1 MGACPVS
8 FVQSILELAST
19 LAGAAVKSRSFG
31 GLDSADPKKSV
42 NTVLVQY
49 WQRFYD
55 LLLCVC
61 SIAKMVKAD
70 SSTV

>member
-19 LAGAAVKSRSFG
+19 LAGAAVKSRCFG
-31 GLDSADPKKSV
+31 ALDSADPKKSV
-42 NTVLVQY
+42 NTVSVQY
-49 WQRFYD
+49 WQLFYD
-55 LLLCVC
+55 LLLCAC
-61 SIAKMVKAD
+61 SIAKTVKVD